1 LKKTKHGKC
10 AAYQIDFLETDIRT
24 ATFIAAVSR
33 QMECAVAC
41 AKEWL
46 RYDREARCAIEVAKC
61 IRPENL
67 SADSAA
73 DILRVWRRGFIS
85 MGVQNQRVEHSIDFS
100 RLQTP
105 HNKNLTFLPVDK

>member
-1 LKKTKHGKC
+1 
-10 AAYQIDFLETDIRT
+10 LETDVR
-24 ATFIAAVSR
+24 ATIFTAAVSR

-41 AKEWL
+41 AKKWL

-67 SADSAA
+67 PADSAA
-73 DILRVWRRGFIS
+73 GILRVWRRGFIS
-85 MGVQNQRVEHSIDFS
+85 MGVQNQRTEHSIDFS

-105 HNKNLTFLPVDK
+105 HNKNLTFLRARKRRRCWSV